1 MDGRRRVLFHL
12 LGKHRQANG
21 DGSCASWAGSQR
33 IGVGLVGACM
43 TRDTIHRVRACLS
56 FFYVLGGGMS
66 LHASP
71 QMGDE
76 FRVQALEWV
85 GWTNEGEAIG

>member
-1 MDGRRRVLFHL
+1 MDVDGVYFFICW
-12 LGKHRQANG
+12 GKHRQANG

-43 TRDTIHRVRACLS
+43 TRDKGRFTVCGGLS
-56 FFYVLGGGMS
+56 LFFFVLGGGMS

-76 FRVQALEWV
+76 FRVQALE
-85 GWTNEGEAIG
+85 